1 MIKNIWD
8 WLKQINYIKAD
19 PSSFSDK
26 DWDIWNSYMV
36 HRFISMNQDYVDIV
50 NEVQQMHPQSKKEI
64 YSIYKEYIPKN
75 NKWNKYIKSNVK
87 QYKSDLLKYLSQYWE
102 CSQNEVKEYLNFL
115 DDSEI
120 LRILNRLGVQQKEI
134 HQLLRSCD
142 PIAAKNFS
150 TPPDGT

>member
-19 PSSFSDK
+19 PSSFSNK

-36 HRFISMNQDYVDIV
+36 HRFISMNPDYIDIV
-50 NEVQQMHPQSKKEI
+50 NEVQSINPQNKKEI
-64 YSIYKEYIPKN
+64 YSIYREYIPKN

-87 QYKSDLLKYLSQYWE
+87 QHKSELLTYLAEYWE

-115 DDSEI
+115 EDDEV
-120 LRILNRLGVQQKEI
+120 LRILNSMGIQPKEI
-134 HQLLRSCD
+134 NQLL
-142 PIAAKNFS
+142 
-150 TPPDGT
+150 

>member
-36 HRFISMNQDYVDIV
+36 HRFISMNQDYIDIV
-50 NEVQQMHPQSKKEI
+50 NEVQSINPQNKKEI
-64 YSIYKEYIPKN
+64 YTIYREYIPKN

-87 QYKSDLLKYLSQYWE
+87 QHKSELLTYLAEYWE

-115 DDSEI
+115 EDDEV
-120 LRILNRLGVQQKEI
+120 LRILNSMGIQPKEI
-134 HQLLRSCD
+134 NQIL
-142 PIAAKNFS
+142 
-150 TPPDGT
+150 